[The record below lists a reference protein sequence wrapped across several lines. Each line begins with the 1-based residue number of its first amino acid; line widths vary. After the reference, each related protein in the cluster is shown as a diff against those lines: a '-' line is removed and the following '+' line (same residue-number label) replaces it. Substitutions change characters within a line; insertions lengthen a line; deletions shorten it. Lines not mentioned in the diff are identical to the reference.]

1 MYNFQQNRG
10 TTSERLTLRS
20 STEHKSNKKHTDK
33 RSLWKK
39 KHTHCLKK
47 CIPLNPKA
55 TLLSKQYCID
65 SQDIVFL
72 FRISRDH
79 TVYTNSYCNQSINQ
93 SIKYVFI
100 YSFIYSVIHFHSEL
114 YSMFKRLSHCVDA
127 TLNMHYCWLW
137 VHFYCIYSVRPHSID
152 QNGH

>member
-55 TLLSKQYCID
+55 TLLSKQRCID

-72 FRISRDH
+72 FRISRDL

-93 SIKYVFI
+93 SINQICIYLFIHLFSHSFSFRIVQYVQKVVILCRCNTKYA
-100 YSFIYSVIHFHSEL
+100 L
-114 YSMFKRLSHCVDA
+114 L
-127 TLNMHYCWLW
+127 LNMGSFLLYL
-137 VHFYCIYSVRPHSID
+137 FSKATF
-152 QNGH
+152 N

>member
-1 MYNFQQNRG
+1 MIQNMDFENNNNNNNKTEQRTIVNTKMYNFQQNRG

-55 TLLSKQYCID
+55 TLLSKQRCID

-79 TVYTNSYCNQSINQ
+79 TVYTNSYGNQ

-100 YSFIYSVIHFHSEL
+100 HSFIYSVIHFHSEL
-114 YSMFKRLSHCVDA
+114 YSMFKSV
-127 TLNMHYCWLW
+127 TLCRCNTK
-137 VHFYCIYSVRPHSID
+137 
-152 QNGH
+152 